1 MCVSTAVSWD
11 PFLFI
16 HFFIQQIFTKH
27 LLSAKNWGY
36 IATAA
41 KSLQSHPTVCNP
53 IDGSPLGSPVPGI
66 LQARTMEGVAIS
78 FSNA

>member
-1 MCVSTAVSWD
+1 MPTAVSWD

-36 IATAA
+36 IDDLEKVLAL
-41 KSLQSHPTVCNP
+41 K
-53 IDGSPLGSPVPGI
+53 
-66 LQARTMEGVAIS
+66 
-78 FSNA
+78 